1 MSLATVTWDAILH
14 VVYSRCP
21 IVYEFYP
28 GNEKRWA
35 TNHRFLYCKIRK
47 CRLQWIFDFF
57 LVYGTATTRTTR
69 IPLSYHYCY
78 IQKEI
83 RQYSKFFFFL
93 IEYFALIERST
104 YTWKNWKEKTQS
116 QYVLILSSWY
126 QWYAKKKLER
136 TKTRGKIED
145 LQFYALH
152 AIAQINT

>member
-1 MSLATVTWDAILH
+1 MELL
-14 VVYSRCP
+14 P
-21 IVYEFYP
+21 QEQL
-28 GNEKRWA
+28 G
-35 TNHRFLYCKIRK
+35 FLYPIIIAIFKRK
-47 CRLQWIFDFF
+47 Y
-57 LVYGTATTRTTR
+57 VNTV
-69 IPLSYHYCY
+69 S
-78 IQKEI
+78 
-83 RQYSKFFFFL
+83 FFFL